1 MKIKGVYSFL
11 IFSCLTG
18 SIFGQG
24 TTFDVEYAQI
34 CLIDSIAPDT
44 VVQFWRFTQ
53 ANNPGEY
60 QVDRTFDLS
69 ATYSPTGTVLPCCS
83 CLTEATAM
91 DGAGFGGGGS
101 IGDIAFSNPAPINAL
116 LCFSFLVA
124 LVLYFPRRKIFAALL
139 VASPLAL
146 SAQPGT
152 VYDVEYTCIC
162 LVDSIAADTI
172 TQFWRFT
179 QANNPGEFEV
189 DLTFDLSATYSPSG
203 EIIGCKDYYL
213 GDNPGGSG
221 TAGTLAIWTG
231 AHSLGNSNV
240 TESAQILSSS
250 FTGAFKP
257 PAGTTAQQPAGSPG
271 YLRFN
276 TTQSGFEGYNGSAYR
291 FLPWADA
298 DNFTSTRIPFSDGN
312 QFTSS
317 DLVKWDN
324 ANGIFQ
330 IGIVK
335 TGDTPYTID
344 ILPPVTS
351 GTQTNISIGT
361 TYNHGGS
368 GFNVTSGV
376 AIGVNSRLTSTSNGN
391 ATAIGANAQSAGNST
406 AVGENAVASGE
417 FSIAI
422 GRNSLASQ
430 SGTTAVG
437 HGAQATAVNK
447 PVAVG
452 QTAVVSG
459 QWAIALGSEIT
470 LSGNRSIVIGANTT
484 VTNTD
489 GLGIGKDVKLTANE
503 QAVFSSFNASS
514 NGYTDVYFGSGV
526 QRNAISDG
534 AGVAWT
540 LNGSGARGS
549 NGAGGPITIA
559 GGKGTGTGAP
569 GDVVFSTSDAGASGS
584 TLQTLTQRVWIKG
597 ETGQVGIGVSSPNAA
612 ALLQMDSTTQG
623 FLPPRMTTAQRDAI
637 TAVQGLV
644 IFNTTTTKLECY
656 DGATWQAAW

>member
-53 ANNPGEY
+53 ANNPGEF

-189 DLTFDLSATYSPSG
+189 DLTFDLSATYTPSG

-291 FLPWADA
+291 FLPWASA
-298 DNFTSTRIPFSDGN
+298 DNFTSTHVPYSDGN
-312 QFTSS
+312 QLTTDAGITYQAATDELTVAENIYAETFRTEAGAANEGLWIGSSAAISILATGSGGNANKYNFNVHSGGNEGWCTFQESGGTDAASIGLVDGINRGVFANYHSGLTVGSAVTYTTRTALGSNAGTATYKAGDGNENNNAGNVVLQAGGFTSS
-317 DLVKWDN
+317 TLVT
-324 ANGIFQ
+324 GTT
-330 IGIVK
+330 GIVEIK
-335 TGDTPYTID
+335 TVKDVDSTSYVHTLRTHMRFSGRANRTTTQLFQRLQTTTGTQVLTMESDTIKYRIENQASVSTSTDGSGDIVVTHSMGTTPTVVLITVTGTTPYVCT
-344 ILPPVTS
+344 VHTK
-351 GTQTNISIGT
+351 GGT
-361 TYNHGGS
+361 TFTVRFFDMAGAA
-368 GFNVTSGV
+368 VT
-376 AIGVNSRLTSTSNGN
+376 
-391 ATAIGANAQSAGNST
+391 ST
-406 AVGENAVASGE
+406 AVT
-417 FSIAI
+417 FDW
-422 GRNSLASQ
+422 LAK
-430 SGTTAVG
+430 T
-437 HGAQATAVNK
+437 
-447 PVAVG
+447 
-452 QTAVVSG
+452 
-459 QWAIALGSEIT
+459 
-470 LSGNRSIVIGANTT
+470 
-484 VTNTD
+484 
-489 GLGIGKDVKLTANE
+489 
-503 QAVFSSFNASS
+503 
-514 NGYTDVYFGSGV
+514 
-526 QRNAISDG
+526 
-534 AGVAWT
+534 
-540 LNGSGARGS
+540 
-549 NGAGGPITIA
+549 
-559 GGKGTGTGAP
+559 
-569 GDVVFSTSDAGASGS
+569 
-584 TLQTLTQRVWIKG
+584 
-597 ETGQVGIGVSSPNAA
+597 
-612 ALLQMDSTTQG
+612 
-623 FLPPRMTTAQRDAI
+623 
-637 TAVQGLV
+637 
-644 IFNTTTTKLECY
+644 
-656 DGATWQAAW
+656 